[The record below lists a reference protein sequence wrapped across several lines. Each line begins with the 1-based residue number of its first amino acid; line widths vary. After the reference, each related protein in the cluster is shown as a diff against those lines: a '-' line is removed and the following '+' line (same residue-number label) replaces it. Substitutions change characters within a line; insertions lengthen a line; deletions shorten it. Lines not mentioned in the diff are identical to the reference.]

1 MMISILFLIFI
12 TTSLVTL
19 SLSSISKK
27 SEVRAIN
34 IIKKERKVKGLY
46 N

>member
-12 TTSLVTL
+12 ATSLVTL

-34 IIKKERKVKGLY
+34 TIKKRKEGERSL
-46 N
+46 